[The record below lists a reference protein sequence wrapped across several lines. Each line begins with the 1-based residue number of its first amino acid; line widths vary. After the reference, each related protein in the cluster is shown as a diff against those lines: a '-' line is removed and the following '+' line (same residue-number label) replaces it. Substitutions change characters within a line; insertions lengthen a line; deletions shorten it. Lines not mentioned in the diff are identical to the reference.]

1 MQTLERARWAGSK
14 HGYCRWLAGVLGEQ
28 KVGWLSTAKGRGMT
42 PETRGTRP
50 PGGNDLVELGLGRS
64 IGHKRVPKK
73 APMGDPLSTCSRHSL
88 WNGRDRT
95 VNNTSEAAAAAGSL
109 PFGGDA
115 DEKGV
120 DLESFEKRATAFG
133 RFNASPECLGT
144 HTHTGGGRRADG
156 TGTGTGGDGGGR
168 EREQSWPG

>member
-1 MQTLERARWAGSK
+1 MLGSRRALLVERWVEMSSVQDADPGTSSMGGQQARLLSLAGGRARRAKSGLVVD
-14 HGYCRWLAGVLGEQ
+14 CEGE
-28 KVGWLSTAKGRGMT
+28 GDG
-42 PETRGTRP
+42 TRNQRTRP

-73 APMGDPLSTCSRHSL
+73 APRGDPLSTCSRRSL

-95 VNNTSEAAAAAGSL
+95 VNNTSEAAVAGSL

-115 DEKGV
+115 VEMGV
-120 DLESFEKRATAFG
+120 DLESFGKRATAFG

-144 HTHTGGGRRADG
+144 HAHWRWATG
-156 TGTGTGGDGGGR
+156 
-168 EREQSWPG
+168 